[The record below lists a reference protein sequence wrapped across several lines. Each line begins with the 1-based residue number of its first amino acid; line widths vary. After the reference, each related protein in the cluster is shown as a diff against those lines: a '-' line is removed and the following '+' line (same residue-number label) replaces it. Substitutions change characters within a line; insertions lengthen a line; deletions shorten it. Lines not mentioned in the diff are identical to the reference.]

1 MKIKYLISIITFL
14 TLSYSLQA
22 QQTKTQDKKNKSE
35 TIIIQTNG
43 HCETCKNKIEN
54 ELAFEKGIKDVAYDL
69 LTSKV
74 KVVYHPKKTNP
85 DQIRQFISKLGYDAD
100 NIKANSS
107 HQTEC
112 KKHE

>member
-1 MKIKYLISIITFL
+1 MKIKYLISIITLL
-14 TLSYSLQA
+14 TLSCTLQA
-22 QQTKTQDKKNKSE
+22 QQSEIQDKKNKSE

-54 ELAFEKGIKDVAYDL
+54 ELAFEKGIKEVVYDL
-69 LTSKV
+69 STSKV
-74 KVVYHPKKTNP
+74 KVVYNPKKTNP
-85 DQIRQFISKLGYDAD
+85 DQIRRFIAKLGYDAD
-100 NIKANSS
+100 DIKANNN